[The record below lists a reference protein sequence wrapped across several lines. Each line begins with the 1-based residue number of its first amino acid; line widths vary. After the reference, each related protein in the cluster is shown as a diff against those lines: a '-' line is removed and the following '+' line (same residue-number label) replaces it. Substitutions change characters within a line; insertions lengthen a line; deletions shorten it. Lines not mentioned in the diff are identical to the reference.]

1 MTEDP
6 IEGIKLYWAE
16 NKLCFSDF
24 NLHQALQE
32 MSNPEIMILKDIS
45 LRPEAGFVHLAK
57 VELLVKAFPNDGLLS
72 EIYQQLL
79 KKCNDIVINVSID
92 NYRNIMQRCFS
103 DEPTTYMDE
112 SSARLKYD
120 VNNNKYLKEI
130 IADHPELEGA
140 INGVIYL

>member
-1 MTEDP
+1 
-6 IEGIKLYWAE
+6 
-16 NKLCFSDF
+16 
-24 NLHQALQE
+24 
-32 MSNPEIMILKDIS
+32 MILKDIS